1 MHRLAIVG
9 GGKMGEALVGGLI
22 HSGWAQPDQIIVAE
36 IHESRRDALAA
47 EYQVSTTADTIEAV
61 KDCPTVLL
69 AVKPQDMD
77 AVLEV
82 CSGVITTEQ
91 LVLSIAA
98 GIPTA
103 YIERRLGA
111 NVPVV
116 RAMPNTPALL
126 REGATAIAAG
136 THATDEHMA
145 HADEILSAVSRIVH
159 LPERYLDAVTGV
171 SGTGPAYV
179 FFLAESLIEGA
190 VGVGLPRDTATELV
204 CQTLLGAARM
214 LRETGRHPVELRE
227 EVTSPGGTTVAAM
240 SILEHKGV
248 RSAFL
253 DAVKAATERSRQLAE
268 EHD

>member
-1 MHRLAIVG
+1 MRKLAIIG
-9 GGKMGEALVGGLI
+9 GGKMGEALVAGLV
-22 HSGWAQPDQIIVAE
+22 HAGWAEPGEIIVAE
-36 IHESRRDALAA
+36 IHAARRDALAETYGIA
-47 EYQVSTTADTIEAV
+47 VTGDTIEAV
-61 KDCPTVLL
+61 KDAPTVLL
-69 AVKPQDMD
+69 AVKPQDLD
-77 AVLEV
+77 GVLDEMA
-82 CSGVITTEQ
+82 GVVTDSQ
-91 LVLSIAA
+91 LIMSIAA

-103 YIERRLGA
+103 LLERRLGST
-111 NVPVV
+111 VPVV

-136 THATDEHMA
+136 SHATDEHMA

-179 FFLAESLIEGA
+179 FFLAEALIEAA
-190 VGVGLPRDTATELV
+190 VGVGLPRDVATELTV
-204 CQTLLGAARM
+204 QTLLGSARM

-240 SILEHKGV
+240 SVLEHRGV

-253 DAVKAATERSRQLAE
+253 DAVRAATDRSRQLAE
-268 EHD
+268 GHD